1 MNTPHTETPEGLQQ
15 IYATRF
21 SGQEAYRKQVWKT
34 LTSLFFTRWIKPGD
48 AVLDLGCGYAEFI
61 NNVMA
66 GKKFAMDLNPSA
78 QDYVAS
84 DVTLLQ
90 QDCSRPWPLPEG
102 TLDVVFTS
110 NFFEHLPTKQTL
122 LQTLSEARRCLKP
135 GGCIVAL
142 GPNIRYLSGAY
153 WDFFDH
159 SLCLTELSLSE
170 ALVMTDFKIELA
182 QAKFLP
188 YSMSLGSHP
197 PLWTLQV
204 FLKMPLLWKIFGK
217 QFLVVGRKAL

>member
-21 SGQEAYRKQVWKT
+21 SGQEAYRTQVWKT
-34 LTSLFFTRWIKPGD
+34 LTSQFFTRWIKPTD

-61 NNVMA
+61 NNVSA
-66 GKKFAMDLNPSA
+66 GAKFAMDLNPSA

-90 QDCSRPWPLPEG
+90 QDCSQPWPLPEG

-122 LQTLSEARRCLKP
+122 LQTLGEAKRCLKP
-135 GGCIVAL
+135 GGCIIAL

-159 SLCLTELSLSE
+159 SLSLTELSLAE
-170 ALVMTDFKIELA
+170 ALVMTGFKVELTR
-182 QAKFLP
+182 AKFLP

-197 PLWTLQV
+197 PLWTLRV
-204 FLKMPLLWKIFGK
+204 FLRMPLLWKIFGK